1 MGVLIVDKFCP
12 QHTDY
17 VKTLAYAPATKRL
30 ASGGLDRLVVLWD
43 LDVALSIGHYTRDI
57 KSEVS
62 LRVSR
67 RVSRVCCF
75 LGQDAF
81 SCAPQS
87 AYAMQMND
95 AGTLV
100 LVGSPDG
107 VRTRRQTASCSIERA
122 C

>member
-67 RVSRVCCF
+67 RVCVVCAVFLARMHSHMRRRVH
-75 LGQDAF
+75 
-81 SCAPQS
+81 
-87 AYAMQMND
+87 
-95 AGTLV
+95 
-100 LVGSPDG
+100 
-107 VRTRRQTASCSIERA
+107 TRCR
-122 C
+122 